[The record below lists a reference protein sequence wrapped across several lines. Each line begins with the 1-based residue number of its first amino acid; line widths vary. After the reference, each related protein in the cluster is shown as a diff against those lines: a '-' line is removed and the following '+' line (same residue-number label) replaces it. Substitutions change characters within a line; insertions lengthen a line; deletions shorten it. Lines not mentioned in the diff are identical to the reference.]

1 MELKE
6 KLSDLGKNYAE
17 KEQALSVQMKN
28 YNLMKSKVSSL
39 EMEVNR
45 LSEQDRRQ
53 KEVIKG
59 LKE

>member
-1 MELKE
+1 MVAENMELKE
-6 KLSDLGKNYAE
+6 KLSDLSKNYAE

-45 LSEQDRRQ
+45 LSE
-53 KEVIKG
+53 
-59 LKE
+59 